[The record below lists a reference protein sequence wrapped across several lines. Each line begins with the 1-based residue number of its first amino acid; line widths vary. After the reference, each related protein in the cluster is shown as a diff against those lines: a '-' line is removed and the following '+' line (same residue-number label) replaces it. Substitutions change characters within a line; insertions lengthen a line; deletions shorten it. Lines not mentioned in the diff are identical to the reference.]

1 MAKKTTNKQ
10 TQYQNQQS
18 NILQF
23 DRVKRTKTG
32 YAIFIGRNVLF
43 LKDALISFIDKNQKK
58 AA

>member
-43 LKDALISFIDKNQKK
+43 LNDALISFIDKNQKK